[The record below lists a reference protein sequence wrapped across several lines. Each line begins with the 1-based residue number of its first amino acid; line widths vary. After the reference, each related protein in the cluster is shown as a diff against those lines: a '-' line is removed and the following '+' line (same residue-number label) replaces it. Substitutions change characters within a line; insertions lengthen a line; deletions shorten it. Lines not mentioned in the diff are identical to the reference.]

1 MVTWATMS
9 KRQDSE
15 LLGPAKSGN
24 TRFGHIRVEKYRG
37 TRHWAVWVNDELL
50 AVTVY
55 KKGAL
60 AIRETLCPEG
70 QGFNF
75 DSSETGSTK

>member
-9 KRQDSE
+9 KRKDSE

-37 TRHWAVWVNDELL
+37 TRHWGVWVNDELL

-60 AIRETLCPEG
+60 AIRETLCPES

-75 DSSETGSTK
+75 DSSKTESTK

>member
-1 MVTWATMS
+1 MPRW
-9 KRQDSE
+9 E
-15 LLGPAKSGN
+15 LNGHEKNAKPLGLTQNKNIG
-24 TRFGHIRVEKYRG
+24 FDDIRVEKCRS
-37 TRHWAVWVNDELL
+37 TRHWAVWVNGELL

-60 AIRETLCPEG
+60 AIRETLCPES

-75 DSSETGSTK
+75 DSSKTESAK

>member
-1 MVTWATMS
+1 MIMRKNA
-9 KRQDSE
+9 KDAKP
-15 LLGPAKSGN
+15 LGLAQNKN
-24 TRFGHIRVEKYRG
+24 TGFDDIRVEKYRG
-37 TRHWAVWVNDELL
+37 TRHWAVWVNGELL

-60 AIRETLCPEG
+60 AIRETLCPES

-75 DSSETGSTK
+75 DSSKTGSTK

>member
-1 MVTWATMS
+1 MTMR
-9 KRQDSE
+9 KNAKDAKP
-15 LLGPAKSGN
+15 LGLAQNKN
-24 TRFGHIRVEKYRG
+24 TGLDDIRIEKYRG

-60 AIRETLCPEG
+60 AIRETLCLEN
-70 QGFNF
+70 QGFGF
-75 DSSETGSTK
+75 DSSKTESAK